1 MGDARAV
8 SGRTWGV
15 AAIGLGLIAVLEGLN
30 IAGVGGEALEA
41 WVSNAPLM
49 LVTIYAACIV
59 IWSALQF
66 AAGVPIRRQWLFVGL
81 GVLAFGLGNVAWT
94 LSAVQGVETF
104 PGTADFGYLLFYPL
118 AAYGIWTALLSFR
131 RMFDIKTP
139 LVVGAALAAVA
150 TAALYFALFQTI
162 VADTETSVLGK
173 VLSIGYPVGDMWLLL
188 LPAIAIAIVASR
200 MAGGRIAWPW
210 YATCV
215 GLVLIAAA
223 DSLYAV
229 QTWNGTYQSGGYLD
243 ITWCIGFIAI
253 AVGASVLL
261 DVQKAGGAKS
271 VATGTSSEGGEQR

>member
-15 AAIGLGLIAVLEGLN
+15 AAAGLGLIAVLEGLN

-41 WVSNAPLM
+41 WVSNAPLT
-49 LVTIYAACIV
+49 LVTIYAASIV
-59 IWSALQF
+59 IWAALQF
-66 AAGVPIRRQWLFVGL
+66 SAGVPIRRQWLFIGL
-81 GVLAFGLGNVAWT
+81 GVLAFGLGNVVWT
-94 LSAVQGVETF
+94 LYAAQGLEPF
-104 PGTADFGYLLFYPL
+104 PSLADIGYSLLYPL
-118 AAYGIWTALLSFR
+118 AAYGIWSALLSFR

-139 LVVGAALAAVA
+139 LAVGAAIAAVA
-150 TAALYFALFQTI
+150 TGTLYFSLFQTI
-162 VADTETSVLGK
+162 AADTETSVLGK
-173 VLSIGYPVGDMWLLL
+173 VLSIGYPIGDMWLLL

-215 GLVLIAAA
+215 GLVLISAA

-229 QTWNGTYQSGGYLD
+229 QSWNGTYQSGSYVD
-243 ITWCIGFIAI
+243 IIWCVGFTAI

-261 DVQKAGGAKS
+261 DVQKAGGTKS
-271 VATGTSSEGGEQR
+271 AAERSSEGGEQR